1 MEAVGDHFAKPS
13 GLFPEMNPQPSTLP
27 LKTIS
32 HSRRASTT
40 NTTDFIRKVT
50 NGSIHRAPS
59 RRPSLSEGRV
69 AVRGFTWPTNPGCG
83 ASDSSW
89 GFFRAL
95 AVDVLTAAQRRSRRS
110 GMCSNLRRTGKSLLM
125 HRQPGCCFVAA
136 DGLPI
141 RNSVKHFESHLE
153 KISTLVTQAEA
164 SWCQSDGRPCK
175 D

>member
-1 MEAVGDHFAKPS
+1 MGDHFAKPS

-83 ASDSSW
+83 ASDSSC

-125 HRQPGCCFVAA
+125 HRQPGCCFVAW
-136 DGLPI
+136 LSRPKVI
-141 RNSVKHFESHLE
+141 RPNYSAGAFPSAAKGGCRWTANPQFRQ
-153 KISTLVTQAEA
+153 TLRIP
-164 SWCQSDGRPCK
+164 S
-175 D
+175 